1 MITVPEANSSSIAL
15 AGREGA
21 SALRAGKLVGFAT
34 ETVYGIAAVATNKSA
49 LARLRK
55 LKSRPAA
62 PFSVHVAYAE
72 DIAKYVKHVPLQARW
87 LVERA
92 WPGPVTLLLETGGKL
107 ASPRLDK
114 TPGLHKALTLKGVI
128 GLRCPDEPVARAMLS
143 KVKDPVVAPSANL
156 AGEPSPHT
164 GDDVL
169 HTLNGK
175 IDLLLDSG
183 LTRFAKDSTIV
194 RFQNQSWDIL
204 RLGVMDE
211 RMIRRSMK
219 RKIIFICTG
228 NTCRSPMAAGLAK
241 KMLARELGC
250 KVGQLRDHG
259 VEITSAGLC
268 AGPGSKAAPE
278 AIQTAGAMGADI
290 SRHRGKNLTSEL
302 IKSCDMVFCMTSFH
316 LAQAQRLAENSKSGH
331 LKVQMLDEQQDIPD
345 PIGGDLGVYE
355 QTAKHIEQALRGA
368 LLEGTR

>member
-1 MITVPEANSSSIAL
+1 
-15 AGREGA
+15 
-21 SALRAGKLVGFAT
+21 
-34 ETVYGIAAVATNKSA
+34 
-49 LARLRK
+49 
-55 LKSRPAA
+55 
-62 PFSVHVAYAE
+62 
-72 DIAKYVKHVPLQARW
+72 
-87 LVERA
+87 
-92 WPGPVTLLLETGGKL
+92 
-107 ASPRLDK
+107 
-114 TPGLHKALTLKGVI
+114 
-128 GLRCPDEPVARAMLS
+128 
-143 KVKDPVVAPSANL
+143 
-156 AGEPSPHT
+156 
-164 GDDVL
+164 
-169 HTLNGK
+169 
-175 IDLLLDSG
+175 
-183 LTRFAKDSTIV
+183 
-194 RFQNQSWDIL
+194 
-204 RLGVMDE
+204 MDE